1 MIVNDDED
9 FVDIDVIINV
19 APETN
24 ISSVNTTNTEI
35 SPEVEVE
42 IEPEVNAEASN
53 EIESEIDSE
62 SNSESDSESK
72 SKAKAK
78 AKSKSSAEGDGF
90 TPPGQEDKG
99 TVAGKLARLLP
110 GSSKKKTSE

>member
-24 ISSVNTTNTEI
+24 ISSVNTTNT
-35 SPEVEVE
+35 EVE